1 VTPASSTF
9 QEMAAKAV
17 EEPEREL
24 RTTKERPSA
33 RTARRKRHATLRI
46 LRLASPPSG
55 RSAALIC
62 VLAALCTGAAV
73 LLAGR
78 SAGLT
83 VGTKSQTTDD
93 AYVRADQITISSH
106 IAGYVESVP
115 VQDNERLSIFLSRR
129 HPYRTRGSPAPR
141 PA

>member
-1 VTPASSTF
+1 
-9 QEMAAKAV
+9 M
-17 EEPEREL
+17 
-24 RTTKERPSA
+24 
-33 RTARRKRHATLRI
+33 
-46 LRLASPPSG
+46 RLASPPSG

-62 VLAALCTGAAV
+62 LLAALCTGAAV

-115 VQDNERLSIFLSRR
+115 VEDNERVVKGQLVATIQDND
-129 HPYRTRGSPAPR
+129 YRAKV
-141 PA
+141 ANAE